1 MKNKLA
7 TWFIALFF
15 GVLLCLSIYGMFFA
29 EMEGTVDFW
38 GKEVSPVSLLR
49 IESAMCFIVIMG
61 FGWIVYTE
69 TKNK

>member
-1 MKNKLA
+1 MKLEKCYSVV
-7 TWFIALFF
+7 FF
-15 GVLLCLSIYGMFFA
+15 GALLCVSAYGTFFA
-29 EMEGTVDFW
+29 KMEGTVDFW
-38 GKEVSPVSLLR
+38 GKEFSQVSLLR